1 MNQEAFATLHHGDAA
16 VPAGAWYA
24 RARAALRAS
33 LRKRTKL
40 FISMFFALFAMQTA
54 LLASQLVAIGH
65 ALERAD
71 TLWNDRPANAA
82 NEMPTLPAQ
91 PSTSAVPALTASRA
105 AGQTWHREADDVR
118 SRLHRTL
125 ESAFAIALT
134 TLAFGLLLLRH
145 LELTLLRPLKTLT
158 DSLVRLAHGE
168 DMRALPPLNR
178 SDEIGA
184 LARAFDTLCEKSH
197 ELKMAHEATRAAEAQ
212 AQTLA
217 RHDPL
222 TGLPNRRL
230 LAAELATA
238 LEATQRHS
246 TDYLVLVIDLDRF
259 KPVNDFH
266 GHAAGDTVLCEIAA
280 RLRRV
285 VRDGDTVAR
294 LGGDEFAVLVR
305 VHRDD
310 HVEAASELAQRLLA
324 AIRAPI
330 DIGKVRINVDAS
342 IGIACIPRDGG
353 DPDALLRAA
362 DIAMYRAKCEGK
374 STYRFF
380 EQKMDDELRLQASL
394 ESDLR
399 RALAGGEIRPF
410 YQPLVRLADGQT
422 TGFEVLARWHHEQR
436 GWISPDVFVPLI
448 EQMGISPA
456 FTASIL
462 RRACRDALRWPQR
475 YHLALN
481 LSPAQ
486 FKDTQLAALLLTILA
501 DEGMPPERLEIEI
514 TESALMHNFDVARA
528 VLADFRRAGLRM
540 ALDDFGTGYSSLQR
554 LRELKVDKVKID
566 RSFVLSMAT
575 CNESAKI
582 VDAIIALS
590 SSLGMATV
598 AEGVE
603 TAEIARTLAAKGC
616 DYAQGY
622 FFGKAMAAREIDALL
637 DIDLSQSE
645 SHHKWLIEAA

>member
-1 MNQEAFATLHHGDAA
+1 MNQETVAA
-16 VPAGAWYA
+16 MPDPTSALKP
-24 RARAALRAS
+24 RAALPWIVRTRATLRAS
-33 LRKRTKL
+33 IRARTKF
-40 FISMFFALFAMQTA
+40 FIGLFFALFATQTT
-54 LLASQLVAIGH
+54 LLASQLIAFGH
-65 ALERAD
+65 AFERMD
-71 TLWNDRPANAA
+71 TTWHH
-82 NEMPTLPAQ
+82 ESTAQ
-91 PSTSAVPALTASRA
+91 ETEAPHRQAVSASPRELTAERL
-105 AGQTWHREADDVR
+105 R
-118 SRLHRTL
+118 SQVQHGILRVHHTL
-125 ESAFAIALT
+125 EAAIAIALA
-134 TLAFGLLLLRH
+134 TLAFGLVLLH
-145 LELTLLRPLKTLT
+145 YLERTLLRPLQTLT

-168 DMRALPPLNR
+168 DMRALPDMNR
-178 SDEIGA
+178 TDEIGA
-184 LARAFDTLCEKSH
+184 MAHAFDTLCEKSR
-197 ELKMAHEATRAAEAQ
+197 ELHIAHEATRAAEAHAQ
-212 AQTLA
+212 ALA

-230 LAAELATA
+230 LAAEMSAA
-238 LEATQRHS
+238 LERTQHRS
-246 TDYLVLVIDLDRF
+246 PDYLVFVIDLDRF

-294 LGGDEFAVLVR
+294 LGGDEFAVLAR

-310 HVEAASELAQRLLA
+310 HIEAASELAQRLLA
-324 AIRAPI
+324 ATRAPI
-330 DIGKVRINVDAS
+330 DIGKLRINVDAS
-342 IGIACIPRDGG
+342 IGIACCPRDGG

-374 STYRFF
+374 GTYRFF

-399 RALAGGEIRPF
+399 RALAGGDIRPF

-422 TGFEVLARWHHEQR
+422 TGFEILARWHHEQR
-436 GWISPDVFVPLI
+436 GWISPEVFVPLI

-462 RRACRDALRWPQR
+462 RRACRDALGWPSR

-501 DEGMPPERLEIEI
+501 DEGMPPERMEIEI
-514 TESALMHNFDVARA
+514 TESALMYDFDAARA
-528 VLADFRRAGLRM
+528 VLADFRNAGLRM
-540 ALDDFGTGYSSLQR
+540 SLDDFGTGYSSLQH
-554 LRELKVDKVKID
+554 LRELKVDKLKID
-566 RSFVLSMAT
+566 RSFVLSMAS

-590 SSLGMATV
+590 TNLGMSTV

-603 TAEIARTLAAKGC
+603 TAELARTLAAKGC

-637 DIDLSQSE
+637 NVDRAAN
-645 SHHKWLIEAA
+645 EAHLKRVVEPA

>member
-1 MNQEAFATLHHGDAA
+1 MTPETAA
-16 VPAGAWYA
+16 ALPWYGRVP
-24 RARAALRAS
+24 AALRAS
-33 LRKRTKL
+33 IRARTKL
-40 FISMFFALFAMQTA
+40 YIGLFFALFAMQTT
-54 LLASQLVAIGH
+54 LLAGQLIAFDH
-65 ALERAD
+65 AFERAEATLGKTSD
-71 TLWNDRPANAA
+71 TFA
-82 NEMPTLPAQ
+82 NEAPRTRVTPPEL
-91 PSTSAVPALTASRA
+91 A
-105 AGQTWHREADDVR
+105 AGPLHARAGRARLRIRHTIEA
-118 SRLHRTL
+118 
-125 ESAFAIALT
+125 AFAIAFA
-134 TLAFGLLLLRH
+134 TLAFGLALLRH
-145 LELTLLRPLKTLT
+145 LERTLLRPLQTLT

-168 DMRALPPLNR
+168 DMRALPNMR
-178 SDEIGA
+178 RTDEIGA
-184 LARAFDTLCEKSH
+184 MAHAFATLCETSH
-197 ELKMAHEATRAAEAQ
+197 ELKIAHEATRAAEAHAQ
-212 AQTLA
+212 ALA

-230 LAAELATA
+230 LAAEMSAA
-238 LEATQRHS
+238 LERTQLRS
-246 TDYLVLVIDLDRF
+246 PDYLVFVIDLDRF
-259 KPVNDFH
+259 KPVNDLH
-266 GHAAGDTVLCEIAA
+266 GHAAGDTVLCEIAV

-294 LGGDEFAVLVR
+294 LGGDEFAVLAR

-324 AIRAPI
+324 ATRAPI

-342 IGIACIPRDGG
+342 IGIACCPRDGG

-374 STYRFF
+374 GTYRFF
-380 EQKMDDELRLQASL
+380 EQKMDDELRLQATL
-394 ESDLR
+394 ETDLR

-422 TGFEVLARWHHEQR
+422 TGFEILARWHHDQR
-436 GWISPDVFVPLI
+436 GWIPPDVFVPLI

-462 RRACRDALRWPQR
+462 RRACRDALCWPAR

-514 TESALMHNFDVARA
+514 TESALMGDFDIARA
-528 VLADFRRAGLRM
+528 VLEDFRSAGLRM
-540 ALDDFGTGYSSLQR
+540 SLDDFGTGYSSLQH
-554 LRELKVDKVKID
+554 LRELKVDKLKID
-566 RSFVLSMAT
+566 RSFVLSMT
-575 CNESAKI
+575 SCNESAKI

-590 SSLGMATV
+590 SSLGMTTV

-603 TAEIARTLAAKGC
+603 TAELARTLAAKGC

-637 DIDLSQSE
+637 DVDRAAN
-645 SHHKWLIEAA
+645 EARLQCLVRPR

>member
-1 MNQEAFATLHHGDAA
+1 MTPETAA
-16 VPAGAWYA
+16 ALPWYGRVP
-24 RARAALRAS
+24 AALRAS
-33 LRKRTKL
+33 IRARTKL
-40 FISMFFALFAMQTA
+40 YIGLFFALFAMQTT
-54 LLASQLVAIGH
+54 LLAGQLIAFDH
-65 ALERAD
+65 AFERVEATLGKTSD
-71 TLWNDRPANAA
+71 TFV
-82 NEMPTLPAQ
+82 NEAPRARATPPEL
-91 PSTSAVPALTASRA
+91 A
-105 AGQTWHREADDVR
+105 AGPLHARAGRARLRVRHTIEA
-118 SRLHRTL
+118 
-125 ESAFAIALT
+125 AFAIAFA
-134 TLAFGLLLLRH
+134 TLAFGLALLRH
-145 LELTLLRPLKTLT
+145 LERTLLRPLQTLT

-168 DMRALPPLNR
+168 DMRALPNMR
-178 SDEIGA
+178 RTDEIGA
-184 LARAFDTLCEKSH
+184 MAHAFATLCETSH
-197 ELKMAHEATRAAEAQ
+197 ELKIAHEATRAAEAHAQ
-212 AQTLA
+212 ALA

-230 LAAELATA
+230 LAAEMSAA
-238 LEATQRHS
+238 LERTQLRS
-246 TDYLVLVIDLDRF
+246 PDYLVFVIDLDRF
-259 KPVNDFH
+259 KPVNDLH
-266 GHAAGDTVLCEIAA
+266 GHAAGDTVLCEIAV

-294 LGGDEFAVLVR
+294 LGGDEFAVLAR

-324 AIRAPI
+324 ATRAPI

-342 IGIACIPRDGG
+342 IGIACCPRDGG

-374 STYRFF
+374 GTYRFF
-380 EQKMDDELRLQASL
+380 EQKMDDELRLQATL
-394 ESDLR
+394 ETDLR

-422 TGFEVLARWHHEQR
+422 TGFEILARWHHDQR
-436 GWISPDVFVPLI
+436 GWIPPDVFVPLI

-462 RRACRDALRWPQR
+462 RRACRDALCWPAR

-514 TESALMHNFDVARA
+514 TESALMGDFDIARA
-528 VLADFRRAGLRM
+528 VLEDFRRAGLRM
-540 ALDDFGTGYSSLQR
+540 SLDDFGTGYSSLQH
-554 LRELKVDKVKID
+554 LRELKVDKLKID
-566 RSFVLSMAT
+566 RSFVLSMT
-575 CNESAKI
+575 SCNESAKI

-590 SSLGMATV
+590 SSLGMTTV

-603 TAEIARTLAAKGC
+603 TAELARTLAAKGC

-637 DIDLSQSE
+637 DVDRAAN
-645 SHHKWLIEAA
+645 EARLQCLVRPR